1 MTTVIDNTNLM
12 KQEEWKPIPGYEGL
26 YEVSNWGRIKS
37 HLYCKSQKTS
47 ERILSPGNSRG
58 YYYVELCKDGKR
70 KKRSIHRLVA
80 EAFIPNPSNL
90 PEVNHKDENK
100 ENNYLGNLEWCDH
113 SYNNSY
119 GTKNQR
125 TAEKLGKP
133 VVQLDKQG
141 NFITE
146 HKSIREASRVTSIAP
161 INICRC
167 CKHKDGYKSR
177 GGFIWIYKDEYTAT
191 KTHQDQ

>member
-1 MTTVIDNTNLM
+1 MDNVIENSVKLP
-12 KQEEWKPIPGYEGL
+12 EEWKPIPGYEGK
-26 YEVSNWGRIKS
+26 YEISNWGRVKS
-37 HLYCKSQKTS
+37 YKLDSNGK
-47 ERILSPGNSRG
+47 ILAPARYRNG
-58 YYYVELCKDGKR
+58 YYFVSLSKDGKR
-70 KKRSIHRLVA
+70 KNCTIHRIVA
-80 EAFIPNPSNL
+80 TAFIPNPDNL

-100 ENNYLGNLEWCDH
+100 RNNYLGNLEWCDH